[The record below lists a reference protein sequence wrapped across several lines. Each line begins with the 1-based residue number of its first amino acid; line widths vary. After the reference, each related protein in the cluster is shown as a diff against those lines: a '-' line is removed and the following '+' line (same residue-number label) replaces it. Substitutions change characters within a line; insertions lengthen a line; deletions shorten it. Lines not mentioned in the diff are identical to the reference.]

1 MKHFLFLLIAL
12 LGLLPVQGKTD
23 VGQVLGGLLQLGGQ
37 VLEEQTSAQQ
47 AGKTPDEQAA
57 LSISGITDQLLKSYK
72 EQGRRYAK
80 EVGDI
85 VTQRILEAEKLKET
99 IDSVRI
105 LCWVVILYLTVVTI
119 IVLIMLLRLRV
130 LYSRLMNKLNER

>member
-12 LGLLPVQGKTD
+12 LGLLQVQGKTD

-72 EQGRRYAK
+72 EEGRRYAK